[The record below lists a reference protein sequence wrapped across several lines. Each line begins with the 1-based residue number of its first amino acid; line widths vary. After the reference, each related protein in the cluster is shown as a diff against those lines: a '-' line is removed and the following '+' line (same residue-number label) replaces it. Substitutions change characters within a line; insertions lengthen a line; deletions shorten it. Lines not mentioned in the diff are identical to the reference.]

1 MLYEYF
7 VQKNKNKEVIP
18 YMSNVICATAL
29 KTVTS
34 TMVHHIRVSL

>member
-1 MLYEYF
+1 MLIF
-7 VQKNKNKEVIP
+7 CKKNINEEVIP

-34 TMVHHIRVSL
+34 TMVHHI